1 VSLWL
6 RQEVQEMLRGLAK
19 LNPSLIVNNKE
30 PAECRL
36 FVLLWHYS
44 NLLEA
49 RESELASKR
58 YGGWQMLGIRFA
70 RLIEHNSEKLAAGL
84 VVKLQE
90 SERTRSYREIPA
102 SQLQH
107 QLQDLYQ
114 NLSLWLTTKTDT
126 EIEHRYHELGKRRA
140 EQGVPLPEFAW
151 AVIVAKEHLWVF
163 LQREAMADQA
173 YQLLSELDFLLLLE
187 QFFDRALY
195 YSITAY
201 NAASKEQ
208 VA

>member
-1 VSLWL
+1 MVKD
-6 RQEVQEMLRGLAK
+6 A
-19 LNPSLIVNNKE
+19 
-30 PAECRL
+30 
-36 FVLLWHYS
+36 
-44 NLLEA
+44 NLSEA
-49 RESELASKR
+49 RESGLASK
-58 YGGWQMLGIRFA
+58 YIGGWQMLGIRFA
-70 RLIEHNSEKLAAGL
+70 KLIEHNSEKLAAGL

-90 SERTRSYREIPA
+90 SERTRSYREIPS
-102 SQLQH
+102 SQLQY
-107 QLQDLYQ
+107 QLKDLYQ
-114 NLSLWLTTKTDT
+114 NLSLWLTTKTDS
-126 EIEHRYHELGKRRA
+126 EIQNRYHDLGKRRA
-140 EQGVPLPEFAW
+140 EQGVPLQEFAW

-201 NAASKEQ
+201 SAVSKRQ